1 MNVMEGLGGNIR
13 DEGGEGREV
22 EMREEEEEIVEIIKE
37 EEEILN
43 FKLKIIKLNFTIH
56 DLIVSC
62 WQSPF

>member
-37 EEEILN
+37 EEEIVHM
-43 FKLKIIKLNFTIH
+43 ISMI
-56 DLIVSC
+56 
-62 WQSPF
+62 